1 MSKEEE
7 KNETPSKRERV
18 PIQDL
23 MAIKETMNDLFSDL
37 FTGKQIRSLPSGKE
51 WVPFIDIYETKETIG
66 ILVDIPGMKP
76 KDVEIIATPNQLI
89 IKGERR
95 PEKDVKQEEYILQ
108 EHYYGHFTRTIE
120 LPYPVKPKEIKALY
134 KDGTLEI
141 KLPKSRRGKSVKVDI
156 D

>member
-7 KNETPSKRERV
+7 KNEAPLKRERV

-23 MAIKETMNDLFSDL
+23 MAIKETMNELFSDL
-37 FTGKQIRSLPSGKE
+37 FTGKQIRSLLSGKE

-108 EHYYGHFTRTIE
+108 EHYYGPFVRAID

-141 KLPKSRRGKSVKVDI
+141 KLPKSRRGKSIKVDI

>member
-7 KNETPSKRERV
+7 KESSNPERV

-23 MAIKETMNDLFSDL
+23 LAIKDTMNELFSDL
-37 FTGKQIRSLPSGKE
+37 FTGRQIRALPSGKE
-51 WVPFIDIYETKETIG
+51 WLPSIDMYETKELIA
-66 ILVDIPGMKP
+66 IQVDIPGMKP
-76 KDVEIIATPNQLI
+76 KDVEIIATPSTLT

-95 PEKDVKQEEYILQ
+95 PEKDVKKEEYIVQ
-108 EHYYGHFTRTIE
+108 EHYYGPFIRTID
-120 LPYPVKPKEIKALY
+120 LPYPVRPKEIKALY

-141 KLPKSRRGKSVKVDI
+141 KLPKSKRGKSIKVDI